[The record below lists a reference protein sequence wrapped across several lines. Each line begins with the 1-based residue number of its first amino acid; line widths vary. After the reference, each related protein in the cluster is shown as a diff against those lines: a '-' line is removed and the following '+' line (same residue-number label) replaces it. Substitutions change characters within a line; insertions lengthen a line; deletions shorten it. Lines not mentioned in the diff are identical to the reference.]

1 MAARKDKTGR
11 FSEEQVKQF
20 IEQGQLQSMDDVQ
33 SALRDLFSQTLA
45 AMLEGEMDHHLGYT
59 HGDQENK
66 ATDNRRNGH
75 GSKKVRS
82 DYGDIA
88 LTVPR
93 DREAEFEPQIVK
105 KRQKTI
111 TGLEDQILGLYAKG
125 ISARD
130 IQDHLERLYGIEV
143 SPTFISNVT
152 DKVLIQI
159 QEWQSRPLAP
169 VYALIFLDAVHFKV
183 RQDGRIVSKAA
194 YIMIGVDLEGMKE
207 VLGIWIGEA
216 ESAKFWLSTL
226 SEIKSRGTQDVLLC
240 CTDNLTGFSEA
251 IKAVYPGAL
260 IQKCIVHQVRNSLRF
275 VSYKDAK
282 AVVAGMRAI
291 YTSAS
296 EKLALVALDAFEGEW
311 GAKYPLVIA
320 SWRRNWSELVTFFE
334 FAPELRRLIYTT
346 NMIEGFHRQ
355 LRKVTKGKSVFPTDE
370 SLLKM
375 LYLATKDVQRKWTI
389 RIPHW
394 GQILAQLSITFG
406 ERVGNIN

>member
-1 MAARKDKTGR
+1 MVEITKKIPR
-11 FSEEQVKQF
+11 FSKDQVKQF
-20 IEQGQLQSMDDVQ
+20 IEQGQLKSMEDVQ
-33 SALRDLFSQTLA
+33 SALRDLFSQTLS
-45 AMLEGEMDHHLGYT
+45 AMLEGEMDDHLGYSKND
-59 HGDQENK
+59 DQSK
-66 ATDNRRNGH
+66 QTDNRRNGH

-111 TGLEDQILGLYAKG
+111 TGLEDQILCLYAKG

-207 VLGIWIGEA
+207 VLGIWIGES
-216 ESAKFWLSTL
+216 ETAKFWLSTL

-240 CTDNLTGFSEA
+240 CVDNLTGFSEA
-251 IKAVYPGAL
+251 IKAVFPGAL

-275 VSYKDAK
+275 VSSKDSQ

-291 YTSAS
+291 YTAGS
-296 EKLALVALDAFEGEW
+296 EKLAQVALDTLEEEW

-320 SWRRNWSELVTFFE
+320 GWRRNWSELVTFFE

-346 NMIEGFHRQ
+346 NMIESFHRQ

-375 LYLATKDVQRKWTI
+375 LFLVTRDVQRKWTM
-389 RIPHW
+389 RIAHW

-406 ERVGNIN
+406 ERVGIVN